1 MAMKLLSFIVALA
14 SLSNAAATSKARPP
28 VCIVGAGVSG
38 LTAAKALEDKGYKT
52 VIFEKRDT
60 VGGKC
65 QSHYEDGQYFPLGAV
80 LFTNSPSY
88 AETFKVVKSSGA
100 SFDTFDPAYAYEYD
114 PKTGAAALTKAFT
127 PATIQALQEELARYA
142 RLWQKDFA
150 PIGVPGYKNGVPK
163 QFVVPAKE
171 WLLSN
176 NFPIIGS
183 VVNRA
188 AGNYGYG
195 DFTQIPALYFLQFFA
210 PDIIGSFLGT
220 IQPYKT
226 DFFDVFKRVSKTIK
240 GSIHLGAKIER
251 INRGRQPSIQYRGG
265 KGRYANTQLCSEVII
280 AFPPTSTAL
289 KESGLVL
296 SAAERTLFSQVD
308 VNGYFS
314 SAVRMDKLGDNLTV
328 SQVLPNPL
336 EPFKPEGQPVY
347 LTPLHPESD
356 IVSVYSAD
364 DPAHPSASRVKGHLI
379 RDLSKINKN
388 LDNVHAQGEK
398 VVAAD
403 IRAFSGQIDYF
414 PHVGPKALANGW
426 YKRFNDLQG
435 KDHIYFTSGLNSFEL
450 VEYAIRAA
458 RELVVSHF

>member
-14 SLSNAAATSKARPP
+14 SLANAAATSKARPP
-28 VCIVGAGVSG
+28 ICIVGAGVSG
-38 LTAAKALEDKGYKT
+38 LTAAKALEDKDYKT

-100 SFDTFDPAYAYEYD
+100 GFDTFDPAFAYEYD

-142 RLWQKDFA
+142 RLWQEDFA

-183 VVNRA
+183 VINRA

-195 DFTQIPALYFLQFFA
+195 DYTQIPA
-210 PDIIGSFLGT
+210 
-220 IQPYKT
+220 
-226 DFFDVFKRVSKTIK
+226 VSYT
-240 GSIHLGAKIER
+240 H
-251 INRGRQPSIQYRGG
+251 RGRQPSIQYRGG

-280 AFPPTSTAL
+280 AFPPTSQAL

-296 SAAERTLFSQVD
+296 SAAERTLFSEVD

-314 SAVRMDKLGDNLTV
+314 SAVRMDRLGDNLTV

-347 LTPLHPESD
+347 LTPLHPDSD

-364 DPAHPSASRVKGHLI
+364 DPAHPSATRVKGHLI

-388 LDNVHAQGEK
+388 LDNVHAQGTK

-426 YKRFNDLQG
+426 YQRFNGLQG

-450 VEYAIRAA
+450 VEYTIRAA
-458 RELVVSHF
+458 RDLVASHF

>member
-14 SLSNAAATSKARPP
+14 SLANAAATSKARPP
-28 VCIVGAGVSG
+28 ICIVGAGVSG

-65 QSHYEDGQYFPLGAV
+65 QSHYED
-80 LFTNSPSY
+80 PSY

-100 SFDTFDPAYAYEYD
+100 GFDTFDPAYAYEYD

-150 PIGVPGYKNGVPK
+150 PIGVPSYKNGVPK

-183 VVNRA
+183 VINRA

-240 GSIHLGAKIER
+240 GSIHLGVKIER
-251 INRGRQPSIQYRGG
+251 IR
-265 KGRYANTQLCSEVII
+265 
-280 AFPPTSTAL
+280 
-289 KESGLVL
+289 LVL
-296 SAAERTLFSQVD
+296 SAAERSLFSQVD

-364 DPAHPSASRVKGHLI
+364 DPAHHSATRVKGHLI
-379 RDLSKINKN
+379 RDLSKINKD
-388 LDNVHAQGEK
+388 LDNVHAQGTK

-435 KDHIYFTSGLNSFEL
+435 KDHTYFTSGLNSFEL
-450 VEYAIRAA
+450 VEYTIRAA

>member
-1 MAMKLLSFIVALA
+1 MTVKLFSLVVALA
-14 SLSNAAATSKARPP
+14 SLANAAATAKSHHPI
-28 VCIVGAGVSG
+28 CIVGAGVSG

-52 VIFEKRDT
+52 IIFEKRDT

-65 QSHYEDGQYFPLGAV
+65 QSHYED
-80 LFTNSPSY
+80 PSY
-88 AETFKVVKSSGA
+88 AETFKLVKSSGA
-100 SFDTFDPAYAYEYD
+100 AFDTFDPAYAYNYD
-114 PKTGAAALTKAFT
+114 PKTGAAALMEPFA
-127 PATIQALQEELARYA
+127 PATIKALQEELVRYA
-142 RLWQKDFA
+142 GLWQKEFA
-150 PIGVPGYKNGVPK
+150 PIGVPSYKNGVPK
-163 QFVVPAKE
+163 QFVVPAQE

-176 NFPIIGS
+176 KFPIIAS
-183 VVNRA
+183 VINRA

-195 DFTQIPALYFLQFFA
+195 DYTQIPVLYFLQFFA
-210 PDIIGSFLGT
+210 PDIIASFLGT

-240 GSIHLGAKIER
+240 GPIHLGTKIER

-265 KGRYANTQLCSEVII
+265 KGRYSNTQLCSDFIM
-280 AFPPTSTAL
+280 AFPPTSKAL

-296 SAAERTLFSQVD
+296 SAAERSLFAQVG

-328 SQVLPNPL
+328 SQALPNPL

-356 IVSVYSAD
+356 IVNVYSAD
-364 DPAHPSASRVKGHLI
+364 DPAHPSATRVKNHLI
-379 RDLSKINKN
+379 SDLSKINKN
-388 LDNVHAQGEK
+388 LNNAHAQGTK

-414 PHVGPKALANGW
+414 PHVGPKALADGW
-426 YKRFNDLQG
+426 YKKFNALQG
-435 KDHIYFTSGLNSFEL
+435 TDHTYFTSGLNSFEL
-450 VEYAIRAA
+450 VEYTIRAA
-458 RELVVSHF
+458 RDLVKKHF